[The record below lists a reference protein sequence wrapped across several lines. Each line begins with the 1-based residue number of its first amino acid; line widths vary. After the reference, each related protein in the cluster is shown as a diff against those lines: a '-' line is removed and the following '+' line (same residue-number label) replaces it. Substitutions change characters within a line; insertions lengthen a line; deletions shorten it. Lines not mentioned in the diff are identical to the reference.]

1 MVNFRYLVT
10 SALPYVNS
18 RPHLGHLIGS
28 LLPPD
33 IYTRYLRLKGIETI
47 YICGTD
53 EHGTATELAAEKAGV
68 TPEQW
73 CTDYHKLHKS
83 DYEWFDIEF
92 THFGRTSSPSNHE
105 LTQYIF
111 KKNYDAG
118 NVFEKDVEQLYC
130 ENCKRFLSDRYVKGT
145 CPTCGEETDADQC
158 DACGALQE
166 PKELKSPKCVVCGH
180 GAVLQTSK
188 HLFLDLPKFA
198 PQLKE
203 WLGTKGFWAPNVK
216 NWALSLV
223 DDLKPRC
230 ITRDLKW
237 GVDVPLEGFEDKV
250 FYVWFDAP
258 IGYIAITKDSGLD
271 WHDWWTAD
279 DVRLVHFLGKD
290 NIPFHTIIF
299 PSMLL
304 GTKEFILPYNVVGAE
319 YLNYEGKKF
328 SKSKG
333 VGVTLEDC
341 QSLPFTASQ
350 WRYALIQMAP
360 EAHDSDFMWGQFQ
373 KSVNELADV
382 VGNFVHRTVILSQ
395 KYYESVP
402 EHGDWSE
409 KDKELIEKIK
419 AAPAGV
425 SENLEKANLREALK
439 RAVAL
444 VREGNAYLNEQEPW
458 KNEANR
464 ANTLYLSL
472 VVCRSASIL
481 LEPFIPSDAKKIR
494 ALLGERELKWDDAAE
509 ITIKGPL
516 GESKPLFQKLDGIK
530 EYEERFGGKPG
541 AGASAPKAAVSPGAA
556 TPQKAKKEEVSYV
569 KYEDFK
575 KMDIRIA
582 EVKAV
587 ERLEKSDKLYKIR
600 LDVGEL
606 GERTV
611 LAGLVPFY
619 KEDELLGKKVTF
631 LANLEPKELFGVKSE
646 GMILAAGE
654 DDAALLLPGKEVKPG
669 TKIL

>member
-1 MVNFRYLVT
+1 MVT

-33 IYTRYLRLKGIETI
+33 IYTRYLSLQGHEVI

-68 TPEQW
+68 TPEKW
-73 CTDYHKLHKS
+73 CEEYHALHKV

-92 THFGRTSSPSNHE
+92 TNFGRTSSPSNHE

-118 NVFEKDVEQLYC
+118 NVFEQEVEQLYC
-130 ENCKRFLSDRYVKGT
+130 DKCKRFLPDRYVKGL
-145 CPTCGEETDADQC
+145 CPKCGEETNADQC
-158 DACGALQE
+158 DSCGKLQE
-166 PKELKSPKCVVCGH
+166 PKELKEPKCVVCGG
-180 GAVLQTSK
+180 GAVLRTSK

-198 PQLKE
+198 PELKE
-203 WLGTKGFWAPNVK
+203 WLGTKKFWAPNVL
-216 NWALSLV
+216 NWAVSLV
-223 DDLKPRC
+223 GDLKPRC

-237 GVDVPLEGFEDKV
+237 GVKVPLKGYEDKIL
-250 FYVWFDAP
+250 YVWFDAP
-258 IGYIAITKDSGLD
+258 VAYIAITKDAPGETGKH
-271 WHDWWTAD
+271 WHDWWTAE

-299 PSMLL
+299 PAMLM

-319 YLNYEGKKF
+319 YLNYEGRKF
-328 SKSKG
+328 SKSRG

-360 EAHDSDFMWGQFQ
+360 ETHDSDFTWEQFQ

-382 VGNFVHRTVILSQ
+382 VGNFVHRTLVLNK
-395 KYYESVP
+395 KYFDGVP
-402 EHGDWSE
+402 EHGEWTA

-419 AAPAGV
+419 AAPASV
-425 SENLEKANLREALK
+425 AEELEKAHLREALK

-444 VREGNAYLNEQEPW
+444 VRDGNAYLNEQEPW
-458 KNEANR
+458 KNEAVR

-472 VVCRSASIL
+472 AVCRSASIL
-481 LEPFIPSDAKKIR
+481 LEPFIPGDAKKIR
-494 ALLGERELKWDDAAE
+494 ALLGEKELRWEDAAE
-509 ITIKGPL
+509 ITVNGPL
-516 GESKPLFQKLDGIK
+516 GESKPLFTKLDGVK
-530 EYEERFGGKPG
+530 DYEERFGG
-541 AGASAPKAAVSPGAA
+541 
-556 TPQKAKKEEVSYV
+556 KKEEVSYV

-575 KMDIRIA
+575 KMDLRIA
-582 EVKAV
+582 EVKSA
-587 ERLEKSDKLYKIR
+587 ERVEKSDKLYKVV

-611 LAGLVPFY
+611 MAGLAENYAP
-619 KEDELLGKKVTF
+619 KALQGKKVLY
-631 LANLEPKELFGVKSE
+631 LANLEPKKLRGVESQ
-646 GMILAAGE
+646 GMILAAGP
-654 DDAALLLPGKEVKPG
+654 DWQVLVPDKDAKPG
-669 TKIL
+669 SVIE